1 MSAPDW
7 TAWLSARLLD
17 LSAALFRGMPPHAW
31 ACLHMSDL
39 ARPFTWQQPCPPLLA
54 FISQELAAI
63 KRNCLEATPVAFDCL
78 SLAEGLGGSD
88 KKLS

>member
-1 MSAPDW
+1 
-7 TAWLSARLLD
+7 
-17 LSAALFRGMPPHAW
+17 MP
-31 ACLHMSDL
+31 DL

-63 KRNCLEATPVAFDCL
+63 KQNCLEATPVAFDCL